1 MCMCISFHHSST
13 QTNFRLFF
21 VVVARFIRHPSISLL
36 NIILDKH
43 TMLAYFVLFAIAA
56 TCVQS
61 QTQLTVPPL
70 PYAYNALEPV
80 LSEKLM
86 RLHHDKHFQSYTTKT
101 NEALKAMIADEKLS
115 KELKDLANQP
125 IELIL
130 THLQTL
136 PEQYHLAL
144 RHQGGGYINHKLFF
158 TLLKS
163 PTTTAAENKPTGAL
177 LEAIE
182 KNFSSFDK
190 FKEMFTNASVNLFG
204 SGWVW
209 LYIDAHTKQLVLNFT
224 ANQDNP

>member
-1 MCMCISFHHSST
+1 MFAY
-13 QTNFRLFF
+13 L
-21 VVVARFIRHPSISLL
+21 VLL
-36 NIILDKH
+36 
-43 TMLAYFVLFAIAA
+43 AIALGCA
-56 TCVQS
+56 QS
-61 QTQLTVPPL
+61 QTQLIVPPL

-86 RLHHDKHFQSYTTKT
+86 HLHYDKHFQSYATKS
-101 NEALKAMIADEKLS
+101 NEALKAMVADEKLS
-115 KELKDLANQP
+115 KELKDLASQP

-130 THLQTL
+130 THLQHL

-144 RHQGGGYINHKLFF
+144 RHQGGGFVNHKLFF
-158 TLLKS
+158 TLLKT
-163 PTTTAAENKPTGAL
+163 PTATAAENKPTGAL

-209 LYIDAHTKQLVLNFT
+209 LYIDAQTKQLVLNFT